1 MKVTVE
7 SRGEPTLSQ
16 DPTEQTA
23 TRSDL
28 RTRIGL
34 TYAAIRANPL
44 GDLAVKIFVAVLG
57 GLVVALGLVLIPL
70 PGPGWLIV
78 IGGLAIWA
86 IEFIWARHL
95 LVFTRNKLR
104 AWTGWIKRQSLL
116 VRLLV
121 GAAGLVFVGLI
132 ATLTLKYS
140 FGVDL
145 LATVWNYITTH

>member
-1 MKVTVE
+1 M
-7 SRGEPTLSQ
+7 SQ

-28 RTRIGL
+28 RTRLRL
-34 TYAAIRANPL
+34 TYTAIRANPL
-44 GDLAVKIFVAVLG
+44 GDLAIKIFIAVLG

-95 LVFTRNKLR
+95 LAFTRDKLR
-104 AWTGWIKRQSLL
+104 AWTNWIKRQSLL

-121 GAAGLVFVGLI
+121 GVAGLLFVGLV

-140 FGVDL
+140 FGIDL
-145 LATVWNYITTH
+145 LGKVWTYVTTH